1 MKIDNSVKPAAPAN
15 KVGQTTAKKTGGGA
29 AATKGASSSGSREK
43 IDINP
48 LSSQLQALE
57 SSLEQV
63 SVVDMARVE
72 SIKQAISEGRFKV
85 DPDAIADRLIETV
98 KEMVLS
104 RKG

>member
-1 MKIDNSVKPAAPAN
+1 MKIDNSVKSVSST
-15 KVGQTTAKKTGGGA
+15 KVGQTTAKKKAGGGA
-29 AATKGASSSGSREK
+29 AAKGASASGSREK
-43 IDINP
+43 VDINP

-63 SVVDMARVE
+63 SVVDTARVE

-85 DPDAIADRLIETV
+85 DADAIADRLIETV